1 MSTLYPESYQ
11 IPVMKYASKISD
23 QQAQLAF
30 NSGQWLGQE
39 KKDGALYQL
48 EKTKSGYVYL
58 FSRSI
63 SKKTGE
69 LAEKSDNF
77 PHIKQWA
84 FENLPNETVI
94 VGEIYVVGGH
104 SNDVTK
110 LSGCLPQNAI
120 NRQFKMDNYGGP
132 AHYYMFDVLYW
143 NGEPLLNKG
152 FENRAKY
159 LDNLNGIEY
168 IEIAKTIDS
177 NFEEELQK
185 IFSAGGEGMVFKKKD
200 CPYRA
205 GMRATTRQAFK
216 WKEHMDNLDFICI
229 GLEDPVR
236 EYTGKEIETWPY
248 WEDDIAVTKP
258 YYYHWKNAM
267 RVGVYKNNEI
277 IEIGRVAS
285 GFTDEMRADMAVHPE
300 KYLEQVVEISCMS
313 VDKKAG
319 TFRHPVFCQMRY
331 DKNPKECL
339 WEEIF

>member
-23 QQAQLAF
+23 QQVQLAF
-30 NSGQWLGQE
+30 SSGQWLGQE

-58 FSRSI
+58 FSRSV

-84 FENLPNETVI
+84 FENLPNKTVI

-143 NGEPLLNKG
+143 NGESLLNKG
-152 FENRAKY
+152 FENRVKY
-159 LDNLNGIEY
+159 LNNLNETEY
-168 IEIAKTIDS
+168 VEIAKTIDS

-205 GMRATTRQAFK
+205 GMRATTKQAFK
-216 WKEHMDNLDFICI
+216 WKEHMDNLDFVCI
-229 GLEDPVR
+229 GLEDPVK

-248 WEDDIAVTKP
+248 WEDDMAVTKP

-267 RVGVYKNNEI
+267 RVGVYKNNKI

-285 GFTDEMRADMAVHPE
+285 GFTDEMRADMAAHPE
-300 KYLEQVVEISCMS
+300 KYLDQVVEISCMS
-313 VDKKAG
+313 VDKKVG

>member
-1 MSTLYPESYQ
+1 MSILYPESYQ

-30 NSGQWLGQE
+30 SSGQWLGQE

-143 NGEPLLNKG
+143 NGESLLNKG
-152 FENRAKY
+152 FEDRVKY
-159 LDNLNGIEY
+159 LDNLNETEY

-177 NFEEELQK
+177 NFEEKLQK

-229 GLEDPVR
+229 GLEDPIK

-285 GFTDEMRADMAVHPE
+285 GFTDEMRADMATHPE